1 MVENVPPQQVWEA
14 LQENPN
20 AQLVDVRTDVE
31 WQFVGVPDLVSIGKQ
46 AVLVSWQT
54 YPAMALNPDFTE
66 QLKETG
72 FTAEHHIYF
81 ICRSGQR
88 SYSAAQAAQNAGF
101 PNAYNVAEGFEGA
114 VDPDGHRGIM
124 EGWKAAGLP
133 WRQR

>member
-1 MVENVPPQQVWEA
+1 MVKNVPPQQVWEA
-14 LQENPN
+14 LKGDPK

-54 YPAMALNPDFTE
+54 FPAMGLNPNFTE
-66 QLKETG
+66 QLKDAG
-72 FTAEHHIYF
+72 FTPEHHIYF

-88 SYSAAQAAQNAGF
+88 SYAAARALQAAGF

-114 VDPDGHRGIM
+114 VDPDGHRGIT